1 MPLTKVRSGGYDTI
15 PSSVLTSVPAS
26 SLTGSSLPST
36 IGLGTTITT
45 SDYRL
50 LTGIPSTA
58 KMVIIGTT
66 ALSPNASGDNANYY
80 LQLGTSSGLTTSGY
94 QSHLFYSYNNGS
106 DNDAAGT
113 SGIHL
118 GGWGN
123 ASTHEVICTCYNV
136 TGNTWVYTM
145 SSQVDT
151 GYAGAMFVVGGV
163 TLGGALERCGWY
175 FTAGNYSS
183 GTMSLTYY

>member
-45 SDYRL
+45 SDIRL

-58 KMVIIGTT
+58 KQVVIGVT
-66 ALSPNASGDNANYY
+66 AMSPNAAGDDANYV
-80 LQLGTSSGLTTSGY
+80 LQLGTSSGLVTSGY
-94 QSHLFYSYNNGS
+94 ENHHWYIYGTTEGGGAASNGIS
-106 DNDAAGT
+106 
-113 SGIHL
+113 L

-123 ASTHEVICTCYNV
+123 ASTHEIICHCYNV
-136 TGNTWVYTM
+136 TGNIWTYNLM
-145 SSQVDT
+145 AQVDG
-151 GYAGAMFVVGGV
+151 GYAGGMSAVGGV
-163 TLGGALERCGWY
+163 NLGGSLERCGWV
-175 FTAGNYSS
+175 FTTGNYSS